1 MMTRPEMYLHQ
12 RADVRL
18 RVRARAMLRAA
29 GKVVSCQ
36 VRNLSAG
43 GVELYTPTA
52 VPAIGERVELKFFGN
67 GVELGPLPAET
78 VRRSRYGVAFKF
90 EGVDAALRRRILD
103 ALARM

>member
-1 MMTRPEMYLHQ
+1 MYLHP

-18 RVRARAMLRAA
+18 RVRARAMLRIG
-29 GKVVSCQ
+29 GKVVTCQ

-43 GVELYTPTA
+43 GVELYTPTV
-52 VPAIGERVELKFFGN
+52 VPAVGERVEVKLFGSE
-67 GVELGPLPAET
+67 VELGPLTAET

-90 EGVDAALRRRILD
+90 AAVDAGLRHRILD